1 MSKTVSLALSACVVV
16 LAGCST
22 ATPNV
27 PKLESVAA
35 AATPP
40 VAPPHVAER
49 PHIPA
54 TAVFE
59 PAMQG
64 ATRNNGKGVP
74 NGRSDAPQPFST
86 LTGVSSDASYGFSPG
101 NPIRVGDGNMR
112 NGPRNERLY
121 LNALRSYDGHAI
133 DFERRGSC
141 CGFATPNGT
150 MGGGL
155 LDVYVITTP
164 DSPAP
169 VLLYLNMYDSGE
181 LIAPQGF
188 TVRPPP

>member
-1 MSKTVSLALSACVVV
+1 
-16 LAGCST
+16 
-22 ATPNV
+22 
-27 PKLESVAA
+27 
-35 AATPP
+35 
-40 VAPPHVAER
+40 
-49 PHIPA
+49 
-54 TAVFE
+54 
-59 PAMQG
+59 
-64 ATRNNGKGVP
+64 
-74 NGRSDAPQPFST
+74 
-86 LTGVSSDASYGFSPG
+86 
-101 NPIRVGDGNMR
+101 MR

>member
-1 MSKTVSLALSACVVV
+1 MSKTLSLALSVCVVV

-22 ATPNV
+22 PTPSA
-27 PKLESVAA
+27 PKLENAAA

-40 VAPPHVAER
+40 VAPPHVVER
-49 PHIPA
+49 PRIPP
-54 TAVFE
+54 TAVSE
-59 PAMQG
+59 PAIQG

-86 LTGVSSDASYGFSPG
+86 LTGVSSDASYGFSPA

-121 LNALRSYDGHAI
+121 LNALRSYDGQAI
-133 DFERRGSC
+133 DFERR
-141 CGFATPNGT
+141 FATPNGT

-169 VLLYLNMYDSGE
+169 VLPYLNMYDSGE